1 MSDYKHNCVKDPDMM
16 MTPKQ
21 QQLEMREIGYH
32 NTKQQVNSEFIF
44 KQKDLKKKT
53 KGYDL
58 LTGEIEKRGRPAD
71 NQEKIFLKVPE
82 KDKTQAQVKKDKDK
96 SDAKRREAYNKKL
109 YRDRLKTKWDR
120 SW

>member
-1 MSDYKHNCVKDPDMM
+1 M
-16 MTPKQ
+16 
-21 QQLEMREIGYH
+21 
-32 NTKQQVNSEFIF
+32 
-44 KQKDLKKKT
+44 
-53 KGYDL
+53 

-71 NQEKIFLKVPE
+71 NQDKIFLKVPE

>member
-1 MSDYKHNCVKDPDMM
+1 MNSYKHNCVKDPDVM

-58 LTGEIEKRGRPAD
+58 LTGE
-71 NQEKIFLKVPE
+71 
-82 KDKTQAQVKKDKDK
+82 KDKAQAQVKKDKDK